1 MRERREHAPVAK
13 QGGVGN
19 GGGLL
24 VPGGERIEGFTGGD
38 RTLRELIRG
47 AKTTHAPGSLAIG
60 SDPTRA
66 RLAAVAEELDESQAR
81 NHGIRIDIQQAR
93 DCYGAIFIG
102 ISRGGEENPCLRP
115 RPGSF
120 APGSRP
126 AS

>member
-1 MRERREHAPVAK
+1 MANTYIIPPGVHAGTGEFE
-13 QGGVGN
+13 QGLHLGEARFV
-19 GGGLL
+19 
-24 VPGGERIEGFTGGD
+24 GERS
-38 RTLRELIRG
+38 LRELVNRSEIPHASRG
-47 AKTTHAPGSLAIG
+47 LAIG

-66 RLAAVAEELDESQAR
+66 GLAAVVEELDESQGR

-102 ISRGGEENPCLRP
+102 ISREGEENPCPRP